1 MLAVLMLVPF
11 NLRHFKK
18 IGGSDYKCCITK
30 CCSIKI
36 LFQNTKMIH
45 YFVQYNWF
53 MSLDHEKLAKKMA
66 AAVCILLF
74 GVSFA
79 IQTFFFSKGKR
90 HDFLFLLYNY
100 NGLLFSILQKVSIL
114 HGLFSFFL
122 QGVLD

>member
-11 NLRHFKK
+11 NLRHFEK

-45 YFVQYNWF
+45 YFCSTIGLCPSI
-53 MSLDHEKLAKKMA
+53 MKSLLRKW
-66 AAVCILLF
+66 LLLSAYF
-74 GVSFA
+74 YLEYLSQSKHSSFQKVKGM
-79 IQTFFFSKGKR
+79 ISFFA
-90 HDFLFLLYNY
+90 LQL